1 MHFRAAE
8 LVLKLLAPHSSYT
21 VNLFEAL
28 SHIVE
33 PITDSITQQ
42 ECLFGLSLVLLL
54 AEVSNRI
61 QSVALNFLKNFNFG
75 LFCLRVDLTHTQHKI
90 SSPFIVLLN

>member
-1 MHFRAAE
+1 MHFCAAE
-8 LVLKLLAPHSSYT
+8 LVFKLLAPHSSCT

-28 SHIVE
+28 SHIEE
-33 PITDSITQQ
+33 PITYSVTQQ

-61 QSVALNFLKNFNFG
+61 QSVTLNFLENLDFG
-75 LFCLRVDLTHTQHKI
+75 LFCLRVYFTHT
-90 SSPFIVLLN
+90 